1 MRGKGKTN
9 YLKNRLFNVSPLFIV
24 DIRNE
29 YGHVPVFRNFNEFL
43 SFAMNYLK
51 GPQDFVRQK
60 MQYRFAFASMQEYV
74 KLFYLLSGVSNC
86 TLVIDEADAIFS
98 ERKFSQPLT
107 NIFLG
112 SRNNNVSMIFVGK
125 RPFLLP
131 ILIRSQ
137 ADEYIIFGIEETRDI
152 QYLENRIRKDFPVAP
167 EQLKMGNFIV
177 AKQGEKPVL
186 FHVSKFSPNSQ
197 SSVSKVDATSSN
209 EDVRE
214 KARA

>member
-1 MRGKGKTN
+1 MRGRGKTN
-9 YLKNRLFNVSPLFIV
+9 YLKNRLLDVSPLFIV

-29 YGHVPVFRNFNEFL
+29 YSHIPSFRNFAEFL
-43 SFAMNYLK
+43 LFAMNYLQSPSLEK
-51 GPQDFVRQK
+51 K
-60 MQYRFAFASMQEYV
+60 MQYRFAFSSMQEYV

-98 ERKFSQPLT
+98 ERKFSQPLQ

-137 ADEYIIFGIEETRDI
+137 ADEYIIFGIEEERDI
-152 QYLENRIRKDFPVAP
+152 NYLENRIRKDFPIPP
-167 EQLKMGNFIV
+167 EKLQMGHFII
-177 AKQGEKPVL
+177 AKQGEKPTL
-186 FHVSKFSPNSQ
+186 HRVSKFSPNLQ
-197 SSVSKVDATSSN
+197 SSVSKVEVPAR
-209 EDVRE
+209 ERE
-214 KARA
+214 KVIG